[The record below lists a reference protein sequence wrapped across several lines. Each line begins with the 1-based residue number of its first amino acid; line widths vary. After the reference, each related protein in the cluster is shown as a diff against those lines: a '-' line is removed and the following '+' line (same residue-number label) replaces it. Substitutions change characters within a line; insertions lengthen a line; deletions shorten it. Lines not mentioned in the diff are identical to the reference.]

1 MKTTPDPLNTE
12 SCPQLTRIIANNY
25 KRKIRVNSGNW
36 WAKNIKEEKMQLSRI
51 NKFIVSGFL
60 MVLLVSFIFPEGKSR
75 KKFQIELYGGFS
87 TLNPAD
93 LNLRAEGEEQEEKFF
108 YQDYYDYMKDYNLI
122 SYKKISEGEFKKIT
136 NAIPYGFRLKYFLNR
151 SIAISLGLKYLS
163 RSQVSHI
170 SNQFQLQYDFGEY
183 REKSEYS
190 PFTLSARGLTA
201 MLGIHF
207 SKHISD
213 FIALEVFLMG
223 GPLRAECS
231 YAFERHRERL
241 SGNSNLSFSS
251 PDWRLEEKGT
261 GTGFALEGG
270 VRINKQMWKN
280 IHLFIEGGYAY
291 QVVNK
296 LSGPGNET
304 YGRDISS
311 WEGDWDIKEFS
322 ITRDWGNLYYPF
334 PSNYWEAAGQVKLR
348 DFKLDLSGFQL
359 RMGFSYR
366 F

>member
-1 MKTTPDPLNTE
+1 MK
-12 SCPQLTRIIANNY
+12 
-25 KRKIRVNSGNW
+25 K
-36 WAKNIKEEKMQLSRI
+36 LSFTF
-51 NKFIVSGFL
+51 FIVMMMMG
-60 MVLLVSFIFPEGKSR
+60 SFGLWAQNFDYHPEESPERKNK

-93 LNLRAEGEEQEEKFF
+93 LNLRAEGEDQEEKFF
-108 YQDYYDYMKDYNLI
+108 YQDYYDYLKNYNLI
-122 SYKKISEGEFKKIT
+122 SYNNISTGEFKNIT
-136 NAIPYGFRLKYFLNR
+136 NAIPYGFRLKYYLNP

-163 RSQVSHI
+163 RNQVSHI
-170 SNQFQLQYDFGEY
+170 SNQFQLQYNFGEY

-190 PFTLSARGLTA
+190 PFTVSAKALTP
-201 MLGIHF
+201 MLGLHLT
-207 SKHISD
+207 KHISD
-213 FIALEVFLMG
+213 FIALEGYFMG
-223 GPLRAECS
+223 GPLWAECS

-241 SGNSNLSFSS
+241 SGNSNLSFPS

-261 GTGFALEGG
+261 GTGLALEAG

-291 QVVNK
+291 QVVK
-296 LSGPGNET
+296 QLSGPGNET
-304 YGRDISS
+304 YGSVNSS
-311 WEGDWDIKEFS
+311 WEGDWGIKELN
-322 ITRDWGNLYYPF
+322 ITRDWGNLNYPF
-334 PSNYWEAAGQVKLR
+334 PSNYWEATGEVKLR